1 MRPVSRLFCFFVLP
15 LLVPS
20 VALAHPGASIA
31 VDRHGNVFFADTL
44 RGVWKIDP
52 TGTLTFVGPP
62 NFHFFALDD
71 DNLFARFNRH
81 TVEDEI
87 RPIERA
93 SSPTVVESSD
103 FAVVVSRGG
112 LYFAPGAE
120 GTPLTLVRA
129 APDGSLKNVATLP
142 GLRWLNGIAAAPD
155 GSIYGTADTGV
166 FRVAPSGAVTWIA
179 RNVMVQDCKRLSD
192 LEDAPPSPYLRG
204 LAVADDGVLY
214 AAATGCR
221 AVVRI
226 SPSGTATTILK
237 SEGDWSPTA
246 IAVAGGAVYVLE
258 YDHRA
263 AERVWPPRVR
273 KIDAAGK
280 VTVLATITR

>member
-1 MRPVSRLFCFFVLP
+1 
-15 LLVPS
+15 
-20 VALAHPGASIA
+20 
-31 VDRHGNVFFADTL
+31 
-44 RGVWKIDP
+44 
-52 TGTLTFVGPP
+52 
-62 NFHFFALDD
+62 
-71 DNLFARFNRH
+71 
-81 TVEDEI
+81 
-87 RPIERA
+87 
-93 SSPTVVESSD
+93 
-103 FAVVVSRGG
+103 
-112 LYFAPGAE
+112 
-120 GTPLTLVRA
+120 
-129 APDGSLKNVATLP
+129 
-142 GLRWLNGIAAAPD
+142 
-155 GSIYGTADTGV
+155 
-166 FRVAPSGAVTWIA
+166 
-179 RNVMVQDCKRLSD
+179 MVQDCKRLSD
-192 LEDAPPSPYLRG
+192 LEDAPASPYLRG

>member
-1 MRPVSRLFCFFVLP
+1 MRLVSRLFCLFVLP

-20 VALAHPGASIA
+20 VAFAHPGASIA

-52 TGTLTFVGPP
+52 TGTLAFVGPP

-71 DNLFARFNRH
+71 DNLFARFDRH

-120 GTPLTLVRA
+120 GKPLTLVRA
-129 APDGSLKNVATLP
+129 APDGSLKSVATLP

-166 FRVAPSGAVTWIA
+166 FRVAPSGVVTWIA
-179 RNVMVQDCKRLSD
+179 RNVMVQDCRSLSD
-192 LEDAPPSPYLRG
+192 LEDLPALPYLRG
-204 LAVADDGVLY
+204 LAVGDDGVLY

-226 SPSGTATTILK
+226 SRSGTVTTILK
-237 SEGDWSPTA
+237 AEGNWSPTA
-246 IAVAGGAVYVLE
+246 VAVFGGALYVLE
-258 YDHRA
+258 YDHHA

-273 KIDAAGK
+273 KIDAASK